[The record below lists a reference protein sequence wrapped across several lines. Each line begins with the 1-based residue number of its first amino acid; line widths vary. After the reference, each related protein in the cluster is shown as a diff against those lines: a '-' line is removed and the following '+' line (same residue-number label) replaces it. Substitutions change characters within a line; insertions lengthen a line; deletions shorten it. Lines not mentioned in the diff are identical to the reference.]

1 MERLVHI
8 GVVLFGG
15 VLVFTALVYVVI
27 DMFGRVDYLKEHIP
41 WLARFLERKDTMGAL
56 VLVAVL
62 LFIGNLYEIM
72 NHEIPEISGPTI
84 RIVPPVPPA
93 VIVPQVPQPK
103 KKQQLPPNSGR
114 NQSAPPVLTGIRI
127 ASQERIPSDDPKLS
141 YGLEVVIQT
150 DADIAPVALALICD
164 GNIGKGDAG
173 FANGGAFIQTKEG
186 LAAGHSNVFIAE
198 WSWPAWTPQSPV
210 VFHIF
215 SETPLRATEIRR
227 INYAWP

>member
-41 WLARFLERKDTMGAL
+41 WLARFLERKDTMG
-56 VLVAVL
+56 
-62 LFIGNLYEIM
+62 
-72 NHEIPEISGPTI
+72 
-84 RIVPPVPPA
+84 
-93 VIVPQVPQPK
+93 VPQVPQPK